1 MLSGRYFV
9 LSGIG
14 GTHFQ
19 GFRVQAK
26 KGAPPSPSLVPG
38 GKTCTVR
45 VEGGDV
51 PGGVGGAEKEKR
63 ARCLGMFQFKR
74 PL

>member
-1 MLSGRYFV
+1 MFNGND
-9 LSGIG
+9 GI
-14 GTHFQ
+14 HCQ
-19 GFRVQAK
+19 GLRVQAK
-26 KGAPPSPSLVPG
+26 NGAPPSPSLVPG

-45 VEGGDV
+45 VGGGEA

-63 ARCLGMFQFKR
+63 ASCLGMFQFRR

>member
-1 MLSGRYFV
+1 MFNGND
-9 LSGIG
+9 GI
-14 GTHFQ
+14 HCQ
-19 GFRVQAK
+19 GLRVQAK
-26 KGAPPSPSLVPG
+26 NGAPPSPSLVPG

-45 VEGGDV
+45 VDGGEA

-63 ARCLGMFQFKR
+63 ASCLGMFQFRR